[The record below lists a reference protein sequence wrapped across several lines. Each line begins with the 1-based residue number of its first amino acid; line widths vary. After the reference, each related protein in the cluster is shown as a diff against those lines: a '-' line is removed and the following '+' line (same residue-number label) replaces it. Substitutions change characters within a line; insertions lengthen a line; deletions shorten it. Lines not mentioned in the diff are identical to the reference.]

1 MPEAAGP
8 SLLKRALAVIVLAV
22 VALFLVKALISF
34 IAGIFTMVA
43 IIAAVL
49 LVVWALRTI

>member
-22 VALFLVKALISF
+22 VALFLVKMLVSF

-43 IIAAVL
+43 IVAAVL
-49 LVVWALRTI
+49 LVVWALRIL

>member
-22 VALFLVKALISF
+22 VALFLVKALVSF